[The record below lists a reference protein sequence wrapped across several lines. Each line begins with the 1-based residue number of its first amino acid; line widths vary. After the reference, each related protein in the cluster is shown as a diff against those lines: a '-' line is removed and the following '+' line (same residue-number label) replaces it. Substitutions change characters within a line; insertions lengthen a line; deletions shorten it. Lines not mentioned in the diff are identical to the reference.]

1 MNEDFNIQCDNL
13 KNNIINILNN
23 SKLPVAIVYYIFKDI
38 YHDVE
43 NSYIG
48 YLNTV
53 KINASKEAQKKIQD
67 IQNQIN
73 NFNPSDQD
81 DD

>member
-1 MNEDFNIQCDNL
+1 MNEDFNLKCDNL
-13 KNNIINILNN
+13 KYNIINILNE
-23 SKLPVAIVYYIFKDI
+23 SKLPIVMVYYIIKDI

-53 KINASKEAQKKIQD
+53 KMKEAKKVEEKIKNIEAQMSNIHD
-67 IQNQIN
+67 SNQE
-73 NFNPSDQD
+73 D
-81 DD
+81 